1 MEEKI
6 RLFIADDHQIIIEG
20 LRLLLEQEQDMEV
33 VADALDG
40 QAALEVLRIC
50 TVDIAI
56 LDIDMPKLDGLKLTE
71 IIREEHPHIKI
82 LILTMYND
90 EEFITNLIQAG
101 TSGYVLKN
109 RGKEELVEAIRKI
122 HGGDTYFG
130 QAVTK
135 TLISALKAP
144 KQKLSDSNVP
154 LTKREIEVLKL
165 IIEGLTTPLI
175 SEKLFIANST
185 VETHRRN
192 LIDKT
197 GVANSKALITWGNKN
212 GYSD

>member
-1 MEEKI
+1 MERTI
-6 RLFIADDHQIIIEG
+6 RLFIADDHQITIDG
-20 LRLLLEQEQDMEV
+20 LRLLLAQEEDMEV

-40 QAALEVLRIC
+40 QAALEVLSIC

-56 LDIDMPKLDGLKLTE
+56 LDIDMPKMDGLKLTQ
-71 IIREEHPHIKI
+71 IIREKYPHIKI

-122 HGGDTYFG
+122 DGGDTYFG
-130 QAVTK
+130 QAVTN
-135 TLISALKAP
+135 TLISAIKSP
-144 KQKLSDSNVP
+144 KKKLSESNIP
-154 LTKREIEVLKL
+154 LTRREVEVLNL
-165 IIEGLTTPLI
+165 IILGKTTPQI
-175 SEKLFIANST
+175 SDDLFIAHST

-197 GVANSKALITWGNKN
+197 GVANSKALITWGIKN
-212 GYSD
+212 GYSQ